1 MIEQKERPYRK
12 QVSVKDLVSFQVVV
26 KETDL
31 WISADREFVKEA
43 RDLVF
48 YYRNSL
54 ETYIRTHP
62 MFLSTLSPYPE
73 DPFAPIMIR
82 DMIKHSKSV
91 NVGPMASVAGAIAQ
105 SVCEGLL
112 DLTAQA
118 IVENGGD
125 IYLKTDRK
133 TVISIFAGDSPLS
146 AKIGLVIH
154 PEQMPLGVCS
164 SSGTVG
170 HSLSKGSADVVCVT
184 STTAILADAAATAL
198 GNQLQSWRNMN
209 AAAEWAK
216 TIEGLLGGVMIMGD
230 KMATWGEVEIIGL

>member
-1 MIEQKERPYRK
+1 MLEQKERTYRK
-12 QVSVKDLVSFQVVV
+12 RVNVKDLVSFQVIV

-31 WISADREFVKEA
+31 WISADQDFVKEVK
-43 RDLVF
+43 DLVF

-54 ETYIRTHP
+54 ETYIQTHP
-62 MFLSTLSPYPE
+62 MFLSTLSSYPE
-73 DPFAPIMIR
+73 DPFAPMIIR
-82 DMIKHSKSV
+82 KMILYSRAV
-91 NVGPMASVAGAIAQ
+91 GVGPMASVAGAIAQ

-133 TVISIFAGDSPLS
+133 AIISIFAGDSPLS
-146 AKIGLVIH
+146 EKIGLVIH

-184 STTAILADAAATAL
+184 STTAFLADATATAL
-198 GNQLQSWRNMN
+198 GNRLNSCRDMN
-209 AAAEWAK
+209 TAAEWAK
-216 TIEGLLGGVMIMGD
+216 TIEGVFGGVMIMGD
-230 KMATWGEVEIIGL
+230 KMATWGEVEIVGL